1 MAQFAIISR
10 QRKGRRQQHS
20 LGRGFGLQLMNC
32 RVIRSFR
39 WAEPLPSQQA
49 ETKEQRLG
57 DDSRPSYWLHFI
69 NHQRQ
74 KRKIPIQNNNKKE
87 AYHPAAAVCPL
98 ANGRNDA
105 THPSTSIYLFRRR
118 KIITQAHLA
127 PSTETNGSNP
137 MNHRVDFHWIS
148 SRGAWNE
155 TKSNWNL
162 LATTICHSPKKSFEI
177 LKQFNQFNEKNLQ

>member
-137 MNHRVDFHWIS
+137 MNHRVDFH
-148 SRGAWNE
+148 
-155 TKSNWNL
+155 
-162 LATTICHSPKKSFEI
+162 
-177 LKQFNQFNEKNLQ
+177 